1 VKTET
6 IRPIHSLSGGLE
18 LPGDK
23 SISHRYA
30 LLAALA
36 EGTSELR
43 NFAAAHDCHSTLGC
57 IKALGAGVAINGST
71 VQITGHGSGGLKR
84 SWRTLDAENSGTTI
98 RLLSGILSGQSF
110 NSRITG
116 DASLQ
121 KRPMERVITP
131 LRQMGADIRGRDDNF
146 PPLEIHG
153 GKLRA
158 IHYKMPMASA
168 QVKSAILLAGLFAEG
183 ETSVTEPAA
192 TRDHTE
198 LALHEFGAAVQK
210 AGRTLTIQG
219 VAAGN
224 GKSPLHPVSFDVP
237 GDLSSA
243 VFFIAGASLLRD
255 SNLYIGNVG
264 LNPTRSAI
272 LDLFSQMGA
281 AVTVV
286 NLESKQ
292 GELVGALSIKGAQ
305 LKGGVIAG
313 DSVPL
318 LIDEL
323 PMLAALGP
331 YTEQGIE
338 IRDAGELRVK
348 ESDRI
353 AALAEN
359 LKRMGAKVEER
370 PDGLRVEGCSA
381 GKLRGAEID
390 PRGDHRI
397 AMAFAI
403 AALAASGETRI
414 LDVDCAA
421 VSYPAFFQ
429 ELRRLSA

>member
-1 VKTET
+1 
-6 IRPIHSLSGGLE
+6 
-18 LPGDK
+18 
-23 SISHRYA
+23 
-30 LLAALA
+30 
-36 EGTSELR
+36 
-43 NFAAAHDCHSTLGC
+43 
-57 IKALGAGVAINGST
+57 
-71 VQITGHGSGGLKR
+71 
-84 SWRTLDAENSGTTI
+84 
-98 RLLSGILSGQSF
+98 
-110 NSRITG
+110 
-116 DASLQ
+116 
-121 KRPMERVITP
+121 M
-131 LRQMGADIRGRDDNF
+131 
-146 PPLEIHG
+146 
-153 GKLRA
+153 
-158 IHYKMPMASA
+158 
-168 QVKSAILLAGLFAEG
+168 
-183 ETSVTEPAA
+183 
-192 TRDHTE
+192 
-198 LALHEFGAAVQK
+198 
-210 AGRTLTIQG
+210 
-219 VAAGN
+219 
-224 GKSPLHPVSFDVP
+224 
-237 GDLSSA
+237 
-243 VFFIAGASLLRD
+243 LRD

-397 AMAFAI
+397 AMAFAV

-421 VSYPAFFQ
+421 VSYPAFFE
-429 ELRRLSA
+429 ELRRLSE